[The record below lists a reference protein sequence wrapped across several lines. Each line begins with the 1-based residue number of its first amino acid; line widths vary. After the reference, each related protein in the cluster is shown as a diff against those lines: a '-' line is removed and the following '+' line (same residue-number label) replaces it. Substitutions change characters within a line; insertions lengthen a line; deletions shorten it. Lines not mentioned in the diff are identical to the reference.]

1 MREHWLEC
9 HGIEV
14 DEILVP
20 MVVPDMLKEPGKNN
34 LKVQG
39 SSGTQSS
46 TPGPSGPP
54 GGAPGPGGE
63 TSARP
68 VTNPVPSK
76 RTTNLDKKEVRRIA
90 KAQSKL
96 QMKGKPN
103 ETKEAP
109 SDPNPD
115 SNSSEVPMDA
125 ESQGEPDKELVKFT
139 GSKLSEY
146 VPDSDLE
153 TSELELA
160 KELKEYE
167 KK

>member
-1 MREHWLEC
+1 
-9 HGIEV
+9 
-14 DEILVP
+14 
-20 MVVPDMLKEPGKNN
+20 MLKEPGKNKM
-34 LKVQG
+34 KVHG
-39 SSGTQSS
+39 SSGTQSG
-46 TPGPSGPP
+46 TPGHSGPSV
-54 GGAPGPGGE
+54 GAPGPEGD
-63 TSARP
+63 ARP
-68 VTNPVPSK
+68 VTNHEPSK

-96 QMKGKPN
+96 QMRGKSN

-115 SNSSEVPMDA
+115 SNSSESPMDA

-153 TSELELA
+153 ISELELA

-167 KK
+167 KR